1 MLHLVSTHAHIISY
15 AAWLG
20 ITCYPYFRTVGF
32 LRKWIRWPV
41 GFNMF
46 LYKEQNTYL
55 TFTEFEA
62 ISPLYWWANIF
73 TNSTTPPYFNLLYHY
88 FQRTFLDSN
97 HHYISDDCR
106 FHCDCCRRLLTRLMH
121 IFQFHKCVYEHL
133 AVTITTFTVAHKLWV
148 VHRDTFRLHK
158 IFQNLLHRFL
168 HYFLFFNSC
177 RCLFKVDILIS

>member
-1 MLHLVSTHAHIISY
+1 MLHLVSTLAHIISY

-46 LYKEQNTYL
+46 LFKEQNTYL

-73 TNSTTPPYFNLLYHY
+73 TNSTTPPYFYLLYFHSFKELQY
-88 FQRTFLDSN
+88 KYNKKFWNFQT
-97 HHYISDDCR
+97 
-106 FHCDCCRRLLTRLMH
+106 
-121 IFQFHKCVYEHL
+121 
-133 AVTITTFTVAHKLWV
+133 
-148 VHRDTFRLHK
+148 
-158 IFQNLLHRFL
+158 
-168 HYFLFFNSC
+168 FFNFFEIFFVNRSPYKYNKNFRIFTKNNYYFC
-177 RCLFKVDILIS
+177 ILCTKTGFEPVPHGWISQPSELSTILLC